1 MLLDYSWPGNVRELK
16 NLIERLVVTVDDDTI
31 REHHLPEEIRQRA
44 PTPALTVPR
53 TNEEL
58 KAMKRTTHER
68 LCGELERQFL
78 LDALGRSGWNVSRAA
93 RETGMLRTNF
103 HALMR
108 KHGVRA
114 G

>member
-1 MLLDYSWPGNVRELK
+1 MAIGPRVVHEAVLDARLHEDAPEL
-16 NLIERLVVTVDDDTI
+16 
-31 REHHLPEEIRQRA
+31 P
-44 PTPALTVPR
+44 VPR

-58 KAMKRTTHER
+58 KAMKRTTHDR
-68 LCGELERQFL
+68 LCGELERRFVL
-78 LDALGRSGWNVSRAA
+78 EALRRTGWNVSRAA

-108 KHGVRA
+108 KHHVRA